1 MPKFSTTRRVDLTV
15 DQAFAIAADVAS
27 YKDFLPLLKR
37 SVIRGERKVA
47 GNTTSFDADL
57 QVAVEKLG
65 FTETFT
71 SQVTT
76 DSETHQVTAT
86 SSDGPLKSM
95 KTVWNIVAAGTQT
108 DVSITVDYTLKN
120 MMLQLM
126 AGGIADFAAQ
136 KIMTAFEERGRK
148 LYAARSS

>member
-15 DQAFAIAADVAS
+15 DQAFAIAADVES

>member
-1 MPKFSTTRRVDLTV
+1 MSKFSTTRRVDLTV
-15 DQAFAIAADVAS
+15 DQAFAIAADVES